1 MSLVFIG
8 VGSLCFSDCT
18 YSFSIDSEF
27 LLNIT
32 KASPKQKIKFD
43 AGEETASSEHKN
55 SKKKPKR
62 KRTKYYK
69 VDDPEEMLNAA
80 IKLAEEKGYK
90 ITKSDKYYSA
100 KLKVKEEDE
109 FIKVT
114 INVIKRSEKEKRS
127 LEFILNKG
135 SKQLFKT
142 VFSTFKNCCKARF
155 A

>member
-1 MSLVFIG
+1 M
-8 VGSLCFSDCT
+8 
-18 YSFSIDSEF
+18 
-27 LLNIT
+27 NIT
-32 KASPKQKIKFD
+32 KTSPKKKIKFD

-80 IKLAEEKGYK
+80 VKLAEEKGYK
-90 ITKSDKYYSA
+90 IKKSDKFYSA
-100 KLKVKEEDE
+100 QLKVKEDDE

-114 INVIKRSEKEKRS
+114 INVIKKPEKGKRS
-127 LEFILNKG
+127 LEFLLNKG
-135 SKQLFKT
+135 SRQLFKS
-142 VFSTFKNCCKARF
+142 VFSTFKNCCKATF